1 MCVQV
6 GARKL
11 NERKESKFVLN
22 MNGYY
27 LKECD

>member
-1 MCVQV
+1 MYVQV

-27 LKECD
+27 FKRK